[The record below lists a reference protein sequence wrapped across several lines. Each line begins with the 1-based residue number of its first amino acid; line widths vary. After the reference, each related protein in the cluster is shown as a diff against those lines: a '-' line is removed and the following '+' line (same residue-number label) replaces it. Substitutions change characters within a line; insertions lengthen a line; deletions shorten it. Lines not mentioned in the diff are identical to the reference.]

1 MAFTQ
6 QNVNYAADYSRA
18 MADAYP
24 YISYFGEIW
33 GANNANLYKP
43 GMGSTMYIPSLTTSG
58 ARATDRDQVTGT
70 FNRNWNNSLQAVSLE
85 MDREWDTLVDPMDM
99 DETDMVATI
108 ANVTRAFTEQQ
119 KVPEMDAYLASKLYS
134 FCTPDTTS
142 LTSSTILNK
151 WDSYLEAMANAR
163 ANRDRL
169 CAYMTP
175 AVYRVLK
182 QAAGLT
188 RYVDLGTSDG
198 NVNRRIA
205 CLDGVTIR
213 EVPAELMKS
222 AYDFDEGWTPKSN
235 AVQINMVIVDPE
247 AVAAPV
253 KYEVAMMSE
262 PTAQSKGKYL
272 YYERYYYGAFKL
284 NNRAGGIIVNAA
296 AS

>member
-1 MAFTQ
+1 MAFTK

-33 GANNANLYKP
+33 GANSANLYKP

-58 ARATDRDQVTGT
+58 ARATERDQVTGT
-70 FNRNWNNSLQAVSLE
+70 FNRNWNNSVQAVSLE

-108 ANVTRAFTEQQ
+108 ANVTKAFTEQQ

-134 FCTPDTTS
+134 FATPDTTV
-142 LTSSTILNK
+142 LTAENILGK
-151 WDSYLEAMANAR
+151 WDGYMESLANAR
-163 ANRDRL
+163 ANRDRVR
-169 CAYMTP
+169 AYVTP
-175 AVYRVLK
+175 ATYRLLK

-188 RYVDLGTSDG
+188 RYMDVSGDGRSVDR
-198 NVNRRIA
+198 NVS
-205 CLDGVTIR
+205 CLDGVQIR

-222 AYDFDEGWTPKSN
+222 AYVFTEGWTP
-235 AVQINMVIVDPE
+235 AEGARQINMIIVDPE

-284 NNRAGGIIVNAA
+284 NNRAGGIIVNAGA
-296 AS
+296 